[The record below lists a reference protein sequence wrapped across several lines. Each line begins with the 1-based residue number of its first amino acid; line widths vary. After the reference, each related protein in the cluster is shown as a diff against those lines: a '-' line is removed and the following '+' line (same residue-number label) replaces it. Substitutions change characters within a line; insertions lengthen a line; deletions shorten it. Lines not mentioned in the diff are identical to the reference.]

1 VKITPQDIHR
11 QEFTRSMRGYAV
23 EEVDAFL
30 QRTADEL
37 ERVLNDNSKLRDTV
51 KTLEGQ
57 IAEYRRMEKNL
68 ERTLITAQDAADKM
82 TEAAEQKRTSI
93 VEQAEVRAERI
104 IAEAQRRRDELRTEL
119 INLQSQKRT
128 MIARMRALLEAQA
141 RILDDVELTGVAGP
155 DVSEN
160 DELPE
165 ELDLEQT

>member
-1 VKITPQDIHR
+1 MKITPQDIHR

-37 ERVLNDNSKLRDTV
+37 ERVLNDNTKLRDTV

-68 ERTLITAQDAADKM
+68 ERTLVTAQDAADKM
-82 TEAAEQKRTSI
+82 AEAAEQKRESI
-93 VEQAEVRAERI
+93 VRQAEVRAEEI
-104 IAEAQRRRDELRTEL
+104 VAESQRRRDELRTEL

-128 MIARMRALLEAQA
+128 MIARMRALIEAQTH
-141 RILDDVELTGVAGP
+141 ILDDIELTGVSGP
-155 DVSEN
+155 VLAKTD
-160 DELPE
+160 DFPE
-165 ELDLEQT
+165 ELDLEHP